1 MACFSGSVA
10 GVLGLTGLDGFFFY
24 VVAQLVRPS
33 RHRPAQPCSRLIG
46 AALAAGVLGAA
57 REDGDGYQAMCAAA
71 SAPSPLLR
79 RLPAR
84 LTLPPPTLADFPYG
98 VQGLLTSQLTGGLL
112 VRPAPSRPLPPP
124 AHRSYAAV
132 AWADCVPVCDRSRIC
147 YSGRSSTISVICTRP
162 RECSCACTKTTR
174 VHYIPCTRASFVPCH
189 TFERRPRRSLSE
201 GRLSG
206 SEGRFGVRTTAL
218 RPNAIGGSPGTP

>member
-1 MACFSGSVA
+1 M
-10 GVLGLTGLDGFFFY
+10 LGLTGLDGFFFY

-147 YSGRSSTISVICTRP
+147 YSGRSSTISVICTR
-162 RECSCACTKTTR
+162 RHDRYMNAAALAQKQLACTTYHVHARLLCR
-174 VHYIPCTRASFVPCH
+174 VIP
-189 TFERRPRRSLSE
+189 
-201 GRLSG
+201 LSG
-206 SEGRFGVRTTAL
+206 GRGGVSR
-218 RPNAIGGSPGTP
+218 RDV